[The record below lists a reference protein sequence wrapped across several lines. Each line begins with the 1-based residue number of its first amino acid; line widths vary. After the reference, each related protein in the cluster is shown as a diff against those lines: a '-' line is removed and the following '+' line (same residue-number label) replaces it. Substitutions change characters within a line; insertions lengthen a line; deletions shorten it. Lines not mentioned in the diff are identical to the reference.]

1 MLNYIWAAMI
11 GLSFLCAALT
21 GRMEEL
27 SAAAV
32 SGAQRAVELVFSMT
46 GMLCLWTGL
55 MKIAEAGGLTEV
67 LARLFAP
74 LLRRLF
80 PKYAQDPP
88 VQEAISMNL
97 AANLLGLGNAA
108 TPLGLAAMKEMA
120 SRSGNPGTADDGM
133 VMFVVINTASIQLIP
148 ATTGALRA
156 SFGAA
161 RPFDILPA
169 VWVASVVSLAAGI
182 AAAYLLGRRKHG

>member
-27 SAAAV
+27 SAAAI

-88 VQEAISMNL
+88 DR
-97 AANLLGLGNAA
+97 
-108 TPLGLAAMKEMA
+108 K
-120 SRSGNPGTADDGM
+120 
-133 VMFVVINTASIQLIP
+133 
-148 ATTGALRA
+148 
-156 SFGAA
+156 
-161 RPFDILPA
+161 
-169 VWVASVVSLAAGI
+169 SVV
-182 AAAYLLGRRKHG
+182 